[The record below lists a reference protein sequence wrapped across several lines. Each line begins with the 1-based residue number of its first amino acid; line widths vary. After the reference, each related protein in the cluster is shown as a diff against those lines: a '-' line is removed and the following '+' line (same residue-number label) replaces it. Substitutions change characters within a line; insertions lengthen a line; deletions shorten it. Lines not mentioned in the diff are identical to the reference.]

1 MYSAPEPALIWPLER
16 ACGQMRPPGVQ
27 ESPLFHC
34 HAKISTQSGSWYSA
48 RHNLCHVQTRL
59 KDCTCPS
66 VPEHLCPFPRALG
79 FPGGSDDKESAW
91 NARDL
96 GLISGSGRSPGEEGG
111 NPLRYSCLKNP
122 KIPWT
127 EEPAELQCAVSQ
139 RGGHDWGT
147 NTFTMTS
154 WTKRNYIQITNL
166 TNIFRLRRYFL
177 SFCV

>member
-1 MYSAPEPALIWPLER
+1 MLWEMYSAPEPALIWPLER

-34 HAKISTQSGSWYSA
+34 HAKISTQSGSLYSA

-111 NPLRYSCLKNP
+111 NPLRYSCLGNP
-122 KIPWT
+122 MDKGSLGGYSPGGRKESDMT
-127 EEPAELQCAVSQ
+127 EQLPP
-139 RGGHDWGT
+139 
-147 NTFTMTS
+147 
-154 WTKRNYIQITNL
+154 
-166 TNIFRLRRYFL
+166 L
-177 SFCV
+177 S